1 MTVVIRSVRDI
12 YTLLRTEEDA
22 RCFLETLLWP
32 EGRLCPHCGS
42 AESTAL
48 RGSSVRPGLY
58 QCRQRACRRQ
68 FTVTTRT
75 PMHATKLE
83 LRTWILAFFL
93 VLNASKGISS
103 VVLARHLGITQ
114 KAAWR
119 IGHAIRELMASE
131 GASSERLTGIVEV
144 DEAFVGGAPKYR
156 KGVKNKR
163 GRGTKKQIVLVAATR
178 TGQARA
184 ARVPSGRAVD
194 IRPVLNRW
202 TDPSSTTLMSD
213 RGSTFRAI
221 GRGYQAHHAVKHSAK
236 QFVNTATGAHINTVE
251 AFSGYVE
258 RARVGVW
265 HRLTGAHV
273 QRYLNELCWR
283 WNRRQSSTRITANGG
298 RHIVW
303 KPLPLMDLMRE
314 LLSNAVGRQIRR
326 SSTYGFRVT

>member
-1 MTVVIRSVRDI
+1 
-12 YTLLRTEEDA
+12 
-22 RCFLETLLWP
+22 
-32 EGRLCPHCGS
+32 
-42 AESTAL
+42 
-48 RGSSVRPGLY
+48 
-58 QCRQRACRRQ
+58 
-68 FTVTTRT
+68 
-75 PMHATKLE
+75 MHVTKLE

-93 VLNASKGISS
+93 VLNASKGIPS
-103 VVLARHLGITQ
+103 VVLVRHLGITQ

-131 GASSERLTGIVEV
+131 GASSERLRSIVEV

-202 TDPSSTTLMSD
+202 TDPYSTTLMSD

-236 QFVNTATGAHINTVE
+236 QFVITAMGAHINTVE

-273 QRYLNELCWR
+273 QR
-283 WNRRQSSTRITANGG
+283 
-298 RHIVW
+298 
-303 KPLPLMDLMRE
+303 
-314 LLSNAVGRQIRR
+314 
-326 SSTYGFRVT
+326 